1 MSEDANA
8 SVIQSW
14 SSAEYVARWSKA
26 DGLAGLLELP
36 WAMATFLVGRDRA
49 PNLVVDVGSGPGTF
63 LATVLTAYPDARG
76 VWVDASPGMREEA
89 ENRLGPF
96 SDRVTFIVEDAMN
109 LPTIDVAR
117 DADVVLN
124 SRVAHHFDHDG
135 LVAFYCAAASL
146 LKPDGWL
153 VTLDHILPPG
163 DWDQRYRRVLPLF
176 AGPNAG
182 KPTHP
187 HYFPF
192 PTMNDH
198 LAAMSAAGLVDN
210 DVAWRAFYT
219 CLVMGRR
226 EINHLHPGKDPR

>member
-14 SSAEYVARWSKA
+14 SSSEYATKWSRA
-26 DGLAGLLELP
+26 DGLSGLLEVP
-36 WAMATFLVGRDRA
+36 WAMATALVGRDEQ
-49 PNLVVDVGSGPGTF
+49 PSLVVDVGSGPGTF
-63 LATVLTAYPDARG
+63 LATVLEAYPHARG
-76 VWVDASPGMREEA
+76 VWIDASPGMREEA
-89 ENRLGPF
+89 DKRLAPF
-96 SDRVTFIVEDAMN
+96 SGRVTFVVEDALN
-109 LPTIDVAR
+109 LDTIDAAKG
-117 DADVVLN
+117 ADVVLN

-146 LKPDGWL
+146 LNPNGWL

-163 DWDQRYRRVLPLF
+163 DWDHRYRQVLPLF

-210 DVAWRAFYT
+210 DVVWRAFYT

-226 EINHLHPGKDPR
+226 EMSQSPGKDPR